1 MCGRWV
7 LISIRVYS
15 CVVSSRRRHTMCALV
30 TGVQTCALPIF
41 ARGGPA
47 GAMRRT
53 CSRADIDAP
62 LRDLYP
68 SPFAPSLSKGRSF
81 LLNAERKNSPSTSS
95 GRTGKAGWSLFAR
108 DLAHRK
114 GEQMAIGFENLAIDL
129 VVVDPDAGPALHLG
143 EHGRDRHRI
152 EFGQLAEQA
161 AVGGQRKIGR
171 A

>member
-1 MCGRWV
+1 MR
-7 LISIRVYS
+7 ISDWSPDVCSADLFASSNSGGTIR
-15 CVVSSRRRHTMCALV
+15 
-30 TGVQTCALPIF
+30 TG

-114 GEQMAIGFENLAIDL
+114 GAQMARGFENLAIDL
-129 VVVDPDAGPALHLG
+129 VVVDQDA
-143 EHGRDRHRI
+143 E
-152 EFGQLAEQA
+152 
-161 AVGGQRKIGR
+161 IGR
-171 A
+171 AHI